1 MEYPAAHHR
10 KKGKSV
16 EEIAEA
22 VGKDREAARQ
32 WLVQCHREGAGGLPR
47 RKAGDALPNQP
58 ARHMPGQARRQQR
71 AHAGALHG
79 AA

>member
-16 EEIAEA
+16 EKIAEA
-22 VGKDREAARQ
+22 AGEDCEAARQ
-32 WLVQCHREGAGGLPR
+32 WLVQCHREGAGGSRGARQATPCQISR
-47 RKAGDALPNQP
+47 RGML
-58 ARHMPGQARRQQR
+58 GQTRRQQR